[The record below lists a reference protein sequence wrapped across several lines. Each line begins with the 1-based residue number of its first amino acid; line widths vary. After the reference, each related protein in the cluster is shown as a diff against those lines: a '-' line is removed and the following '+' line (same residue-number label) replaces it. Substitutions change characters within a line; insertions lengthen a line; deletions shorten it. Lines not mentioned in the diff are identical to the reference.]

1 MEHDVNPP
9 PSRRRYNASRR
20 RAAAAQTRQAIVD
33 AARDLFL
40 SQGYA
45 ATTMPAIAGA
55 AGVALDTVYAAVGPK
70 PVLMRLLIE
79 TAISGEATPVVA
91 DDRDYVREMQQEPDP
106 RRKLARYARAVR
118 DIQGRLAPLFVAL
131 REGAQVEPDLAAL
144 WREIAERR
152 AVNMRRLVADVAA
165 PEGLRPGVSR
175 EEAADIIW
183 SLNSPEYYLLLVR
196 DRGWSPEQFERWL
209 TDVWCRCLL
218 PDQTPSSSG

>member
-79 TAISGEATPVVA
+79 TAISGEATPMVA

-106 RRKLARYARAVR
+106 RRKLARYAR
-118 DIQGRLAPLFVAL
+118 
-131 REGAQVEPDLAAL
+131 AQVEPDLAAL